1 MESPLQLL
9 SVVEAHAAGLLG
21 PTTVVTPRAD
31 VATLAS
37 TATAVHE
44 LGLPPGLTIAGA
56 RPTTPF
62 GRLGGD
68 TWCLGDPFSGRA
80 QADLLTHRVSRL
92 VVVDDGMATREFLR
106 RIGGNRPMLIRP
118 RTRPDRRRRTIGRA
132 AGHRVQRLARHGRLT
147 VHTAMEPPPAV
158 VGQAAERGVEIVP
171 HRFRWLATQPTSMTP
186 DETLVVLGSPLVDD
200 GLVHADAYLGWLA
213 EVAMSGPAVYYPH
226 RREGDDLV
234 GKVRALGFRIA
245 ESGRPVEI
253 ALRGLTDRHR
263 VVSLAT
269 SAAITLRVLLGDSG
283 TTFDTVSVPDTWWLP
298 DVPPV
303 VRARFGDTRWSGA
316 HVLAI
321 SDSDSYLKWAAGMVD
336 GLPTGWSSTSV
347 VVRTPIRPSTTQ
359 IGAAVAGTA
368 LADAPPSIASERRVR
383 AIAERLQ
390 PDVVLVATTGP
401 VADVLLRRTL
411 ADLKPRPVFVTG
423 LPGISVPATE
433 KALVYRS
440 AADLFVAHSRRE
452 AADFA
457 AIAHGLGLDLTVG
470 LGRLPA
476 LDDVGQ
482 PAPTRNRVVFAAQAK
497 TPDRPVEREQ
507 ILLALAAL
515 ADDRPDLDVV
525 VKLRA
530 VGGEAQTH
538 REDHAYDQLWHRLA
552 ARRAV
557 RPDAVRFAAG
567 SMAEHLAHATG
578 FVTVGSTAALEAIA
592 AGVPTLVLTD
602 FGVSAETFN
611 LTFTDSGLF
620 GTLEDLAAGRFHEP
634 DPAWLVDNYFH
645 DPSAMTWLH
654 DLGDLVTRAAT
665 SGLPPATSLMDAD
678 ENAAARAR
686 AVRRL
691 SVPPRLLR
699 IRNAAGRRLHAVRR
713 QLDEG

>member
-1 MESPLQLL
+1 VESPLQLL

-31 VATLAS
+31 VRTLTS
-37 TATAVHE
+37 TAAAVRE
-44 LGLPPGLTIAGA
+44 LDLPPGLTIDESSPA
-56 RPTTPF
+56 TPF
-62 GRLGGD
+62 GRFGGD

-80 QADLLTHRVSRL
+80 QADLLTHRVPRL
-92 VVVDDGMATREFLR
+92 VVVDDGLATREFLR

-118 RTRPDRRRRTIGRA
+118 RTRPDRRRRAIGRV
-132 AGHRVQRLARHGRLT
+132 AGHRVQRLARRGRVT

-158 VGQAAERGVEIVP
+158 VDQAAARGVEIVS
-171 HRFRWLATQPTSMTP
+171 HRFRWLATQPTSTTP
-186 DETLVVLGSPLVDD
+186 EETLVVLGSPLVDD

-213 EVAMSGPAVYYPH
+213 EIAMSGPAVYYPH
-226 RREGDDLV
+226 RREGDGLV

-245 ESGRPVEI
+245 ETGRPVEI
-253 ALRGLTDRHR
+253 ALRGLTERHR

-269 SAAITLRVLLGDSG
+269 SAAITLRALLGDSG
-283 TTFDTVSVPDTWWLP
+283 TTFDTVSVPDSWWLP
-298 DVPPV
+298 DVAAD

-347 VVRTPIRPSTTQ
+347 IVRTPIRPSAAQ
-359 IGAAVAGTA
+359 IRAAVAGTG
-368 LADAPPSIASERRVR
+368 LVDTPPSIASERRVR
-383 AIAERLQ
+383 TLAERLR

-411 ADLKPRPVFVTG
+411 ADLQPRPVLVTG

-452 AADFA
+452 VADFA
-457 AIAHGLGLDLTVG
+457 ALAEGLGLDLTIG

-476 LDDVGQ
+476 LDDVGE
-482 PAPTRNRVVFAAQAK
+482 PAPTRDRIVFAAQAK
-497 TPDRPVEREQ
+497 TPESPDERERT
-507 ILLALAAL
+507 LLALAAL
-515 ADDRPDLDVV
+515 AEERPDLDVV

-538 REDHAYDQLWHRLA
+538 REDHAYDHLWRRLV
-552 ARRAV
+552 ARRVV

-567 SMAEHLAHATG
+567 SMAEHLAHAAG

-592 AGVPTLVLTD
+592 ARIPTLVLTD
-602 FGVSAETFN
+602 FGVGAETFN
-611 LTFTDSGLF
+611 LTFTGSGLF

-634 DPAWLVDNYFH
+634 DPTWLADNYFH
-645 DPSAMTWLH
+645 DPTDVTWLS

-665 SGLPPATSLMDAD
+665 TGLPPATSLMDAA
-678 ENAAARAR
+678 EHASARAR

-691 SVPPRLLR
+691 SVPPPLLR